1 MYATSR
7 VSSTKDAMGANCS
20 CFVLTNTSTF
30 QMIGNSFLNM
40 FVYHWPNYALLRRA
54 SPERSPAIAFCQA
67 CVSPSLPPRTVAPLP
82 TGHNCSLTSERMTD
96 EETVEDIIASTHRA
110 ACFFPPQ
117 PPQDYFT
124 ECAQRV
130 LSESAR
136 STLRTI
142 TEDEVE
148 CDTGGTMEESKM
160 EASLD
165 FAVDDPD
172 GGVEMGVIV
181 IEETTIEVRGVDV
194 KSAEEKQCDES

>member
-1 MYATSR
+1 
-7 VSSTKDAMGANCS
+7 
-20 CFVLTNTSTF
+20 
-30 QMIGNSFLNM
+30 M
-40 FVYHWPNYALLRRA
+40 FVYHWPNYALIRRA
-54 SPERSPAIAFCQA
+54 FPERSLAIAFCQA
-67 CVSPSLPPRTVAPLP
+67 CISPSLPPRAVAPLP
-82 TGHNCSLTSERMTD
+82 TGHNLSLTSDRTTD
-96 EETVEDIIASTHRA
+96 EETLEDRIASNQA
-110 ACFFPPQ
+110 ECFFPPH

-142 TEDEVE
+142 TEDDVD
-148 CDTGGTMEESKM
+148 CDTGDTMEESKM
-160 EASLD
+160 ETSLD

-172 GGVEMGVIV
+172 GVEIGVIV